1 MQLQKSIDLCRKL
14 PKGLAETTS
23 FGGLM
28 SVITMIFLGLMIF
41 SEFIV
46 IQKKINRNILIQM

>member
-1 MQLQKSIDLCRKL
+1 MQLRKSIDLCRKL

-46 IQKKINRNILIQM
+46 I

>member
-1 MQLQKSIDLCRKL
+1 MKLLKSIDLYGKL

-23 FGGLM
+23 FGALM

-46 IQKKINRNILIQM
+46 LLD

>member
-1 MQLQKSIDLCRKL
+1 MKLLKSIDLYGKL

-23 FGGLM
+23 FGALM
-28 SVITMIFLGLMIF
+28 SVITMVFLGLMIF

-46 IQKKINRNILIQM
+46 LIRLNFRNT